1 MIALVFVL
9 TLIAAQLSTAE
20 SSLKS
25 HATMRQ
31 EARVKALEAA
41 MALLHSQV
49 NGRPKE
55 ADEVAKILSQ
65 TSTLRSNEMPRG
77 TRAWCPSLSL
87 NITGWPLEPNPLSLV
102 SCINRNYT
110 LKQMTW
116 DAAMKDDL
124 ASIGKSKRPPHYPST
139 DSSLPL
145 SPSCCRGLVVGKARS
160 DSASDCSDPGYS
172 GPPPP
177 ALLPMQVLARTP

>member
-9 TLIAAQLSTAE
+9 TLIAAQLSTAASF
-20 SSLKS
+20 SSSAS
-25 HATMRQ
+25 HATIRQ

-49 NGRPKE
+49 KGRPKE

-65 TSTLRSNEMPRG
+65 TSTLRSNEMPKG

-87 NITGWPLEPNPLSLV
+87 NITGWPLEPNPFSLV

-124 ASIGKSKRPPHYPST
+124 ASIGKSKRPTHYLST
-139 DSSLPL
+139 DSSSSSPL
-145 SPSCCRGLVVGKARS
+145 F
-160 DSASDCSDPGYS
+160 
-172 GPPPP
+172 
-177 ALLPMQVLARTP
+177 